1 MKRLQLIVSLSLFS
15 IAVAQKPIIFRDNA
29 KNPKVTIQ
37 GNQGFLIPGNGPNA
51 PGSFE
56 LTGNVQI
63 QRAIKDAET
72 LMTCGKASG
81 IFFKKDGTTEV
92 DKVRMTDG
100 IHFTQK
106 GKTSSVDGTGSS
118 ADYDIKD
125 TLKEV
130 TISGDVKVSFEGTA
144 EGSTTKKDGTKTPNK
159 TNSTM
164 TTTSK
169 SATITF
175 KTVLD
180 DKKNETSEIQTAV
193 VRGPI
198 HMTGVQLVR
207 DADGE
212 KLQKV
217 TAKADQ
223 LRYTIRGDS
232 KNPEVTLEGNLEFQS
247 VDATGEGATVDGG
260 DRLVLELNKK
270 NEIIKLKF
278 IAPEGKQVKST
289 VFRGDAPKKVDE
301 KSKKKNGG
309 A

>member
-1 MKRLQLIVSLSLFS
+1 MKRLQLIVLLSLFS
-15 IAVAQKPIIFRDNA
+15 LAVAQKPIIFRDNA

-37 GNQGFLIPGNGPNA
+37 GNQGFLIPGNGPTA

-63 QRAIKDAET
+63 QRAIEGAET
-72 LMTCGKASG
+72 IMTCGKATG
-81 IFFKKDGTTEV
+81 IFFKKNAVTEV
-92 DKVRMTDG
+92 DKVRMTEG

-106 GKTSSVDGTGSS
+106 GKASSVDATGSS

-125 TLKEV
+125 SLKEI
-130 TISGDVKVSFEGTA
+130 TINGDVKVSFEGTSD
-144 EGSTTKKDGTKTPNK
+144 GTTTKKDGSKTPNK

-175 KTVLD
+175 KTVID
-180 DKKNETSEIQTAV
+180 DKKKETSEIQTAIV
-193 VRGPI
+193 HGPI
-198 HMTGVQLVR
+198 HMTGVQLIR

-217 TAKADQ
+217 TARADQ
-223 LRYTIRGDS
+223 MRYTISGDS
-232 KNPEVTLEGNLEFQS
+232 KNPEVTLEGNLELQN
-247 VDATGEGATVDGG
+247 VDATGEVATVEGG

-278 IAPEGKQVKST
+278 IAPQGKQVKST
-289 VFRGDAPKKVDE
+289 VYRGDTPKKVDE